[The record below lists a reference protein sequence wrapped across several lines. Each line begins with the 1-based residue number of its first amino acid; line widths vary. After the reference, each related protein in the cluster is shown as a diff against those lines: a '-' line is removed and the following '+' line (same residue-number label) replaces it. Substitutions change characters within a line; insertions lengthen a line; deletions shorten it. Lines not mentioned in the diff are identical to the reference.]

1 MKDMLKDVNPVAFCG
16 LYCGA
21 CRMYLRERCP
31 GCRENMKAG
40 WCRIRACC
48 LDKRF
53 NSCADCADFNDV
65 NDCGKFNNAIS
76 KIFALVFR
84 SNRRACIQQIR
95 DRGLDGHAE
104 IMTRMKRHSLPR

>member
-1 MKDMLKDVNPVAFCG
+1 MRDTVKDVNLVAFCG

-21 CRMYLRERCP
+21 CGQYLRERCP
-31 GCRENMKAG
+31 GCRENTKAG
-40 WCRIRACC
+40 WCKIRVCC
-48 LDKRF
+48 LDNKY
-53 NSCADCADFNDV
+53 NSCADCSDFREV

-95 DRGLDGHAE
+95 DKGLDEHAE